1 MNKITRRAFLK
12 MGGGL
17 AAVSAANGIVPQLA
31 FAAPGSYRGDTL
43 ITVFLRGGADTL
55 NLVVPYGEPAY
66 YANRTT
72 IAIPAPRAGKTGAA
86 LDLDGFF
93 GFHPAAT
100 SLHALFKQKTL
111 AIINAAGSPDPSRS
125 HFEQQDYIESGTPG
139 NPFQGSGWIGRHLQ
153 SLGITAETFT
163 AVGLSSHTQ
172 KSLRGTIPPLG
183 LDSLAGFRISGGTSV
198 ELALR
203 SMYSGTDALAAASTQ
218 TLSAISLTSG
228 ITSSPYQPANG
239 AIYPTNTFGRQ
250 MANIAQM
257 IKANIGLAAANIDLG
272 GWDTHSSE
280 GGATGSFANN
290 VATLANSLG
299 ALNTDLGNLMG
310 QVTVVVMTEFG
321 RRIKENASGG
331 TDHGHGSAM
340 IAMGGNIL
348 GGKVYGRWPGLST
361 ASQDQGDLAVTTDFR
376 TVLGEIVLKRLGN
389 PRLDQVFPGFTLNP
403 LGLAVG

>member
-43 ITVFLRGGADTL
+43 ITVFLRGGADTF

-100 SLHALFKQKTL
+100 SLHALFNQKTL
-111 AIINAAGSPDPSRS
+111 SIINAAGSPDPSRS

-153 SLGITAETFT
+153 SMGITAETFT

-183 LDSLAGFRISGGTSV
+183 LDSLAGFRISGGT
-198 ELALR
+198 
-203 SMYSGTDALAAASTQ
+203 
-218 TLSAISLTSG
+218 SLTSG

-280 GGATGSFANN
+280 GGATGSLANN

-389 PRLDQVFPGFTLNP
+389 PMLDQVFPGFTLNP